1 MASSDDSSVHVLL
14 ISYPSQGHINPLLQL
29 GKRLAAHRGVRCTLA
44 VTRFI
49 LAQGR
54 KPQTSAVH
62 VVAYSDGCEIGGF
75 GEAADEEDYLARLES
90 AGSASVDEL
99 LRGEAAQGRPV
110 RAVVYDAFLTWV
122 PRVARRTPHGA
133 ACASFFTQACA
144 VNVAYA
150 HAWAGR
156 VDLPVAP
163 GRAPPE
169 LPGLSV
175 GLGPADFPTFLTEQD
190 GGCRAYVDLMTQQ
203 CQGFEEADHV
213 LINSFYE
220 LEIKS
225 RWGAKTVGPTVP
237 SAYLDNRLPDD
248 VSYGFH
254 LYTPLTEESKA
265 WLDARPAH
273 SVVYISFGSLAAP
286 SAGQMAEVAEGLYN
300 SGKDFL
306 WVVRASETSKIPQDF
321 HDKVKGRGLI
331 VTWSPQLEF
340 LNKIRFK

>member
-49 LAQGR
+49 LAQSS

-62 VVAYSDGCEIGGF
+62 
-75 GEAADEEDYLARLES
+75 S
-90 AGSASVDEL
+90 AGSAPVDEL
-99 LRGEAAQGRPV
+99 LRDEAAQGRPV
-110 RAVVYDAFLTWV
+110 RAVVYDAFLTW
-122 PRVARRTPHGA
+122 
-133 ACASFFTQACA
+133 ACA

-175 GLGPADFPTFLTEQD
+175 GLGLADFPTFLTEQD
-190 GGCRAYVDLMTQQ
+190 GGCRAHVDLMTQQ
-203 CQGFEEADHV
+203 CQGFEDADHV

-225 RWGAKTVGPTVP
+225 SR
-237 SAYLDNRLPDD
+237 
-248 VSYGFH
+248 
-254 LYTPLTEESKA
+254 
-265 WLDARPAH
+265 
-273 SVVYISFGSLAAP
+273 
-286 SAGQMAEVAEGLYN
+286 Q
-300 SGKDFL
+300 
-306 WVVRASETSKIPQDF
+306 
-321 HDKVKGRGLI
+321 
-331 VTWSPQLEF
+331 
-340 LNKIRFK
+340 